1 MDSKKIIRQINTLF
15 QEYLDLFPVT
25 GIIGPRQV
33 GKTTLTKEMANNQE
47 FLYLDMERQADRA
60 KLSEDAAYFLAQF
73 KNQCVIIDEIQF
85 MPELFNEL
93 RGIVDNDRRPGRF
106 IILGSASPDLIRGS
120 SETLAGR
127 IGYLELSPFNLNE
140 VEDLKKLWVR
150 GGFPDSYLAPSDKAS
165 KLWRRNFIQT
175 YIQRDLGLLGL
186 KTDIKLMERFW
197 QLLASTQGALL
208 NAQQFGRAIDVDRKT
223 ITHYIN
229 FLEGAFIIRIL
240 QPWYKN
246 LKKRLVKSPKVYIR
260 DTGILHSLLG
270 LDSYESI
277 LNHIIVGN
285 SWEGF
290 VIEQIINSYEEE
302 RQFWFYRTHQGAECD
317 LLIEKNGEVLAAI
330 EIKFGTSPSVSK
342 GFHISMEDTGAK
354 QGFIIGNGEETYK
367 IEEKITVTNLNH
379 FVKEFIP
386 ML

>member
-1 MDSKKIIRQINTLF
+1 
-15 QEYLDLFPVT
+15 
-25 GIIGPRQV
+25 
-33 GKTTLTKEMANNQE
+33 
-47 FLYLDMERQADRA
+47 
-60 KLSEDAAYFLAQF
+60 
-73 KNQCVIIDEIQF
+73 

-186 KTDIKLMERFW
+186 NTDIKLMERFW